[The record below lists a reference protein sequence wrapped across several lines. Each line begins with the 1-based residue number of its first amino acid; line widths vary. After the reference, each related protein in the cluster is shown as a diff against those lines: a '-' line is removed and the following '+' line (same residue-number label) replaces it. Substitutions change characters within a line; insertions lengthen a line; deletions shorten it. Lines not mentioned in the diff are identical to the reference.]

1 MGNTFCEPTFVIDYD
16 KLLSEIKD
24 FFLLIKVIEHLENKI
39 LELEEEKTEI
49 TIFNFGTYIFA
60 KEDIEQLKDNNV

>member
-24 FFLLIKVIEHLENKI
+24 FSLLIKVIEYLENKI
-39 LELEEEKTEI
+39 LAIEE
-49 TIFNFGTYIFA
+49 TIYRFNFTIIYTE
-60 KEDIEQLKDNNV
+60 EDLKRLLKGNDA